1 MPSLTREQSREM
13 DRISMEELFIPGI
26 VLMENAAR
34 GIAQAALRRLE
45 GRSGPVAIVCGP
57 GNNGGDGL
65 AAARHLANAGADVRI
80 HLAVPAET
88 YREGSD
94 PAVHLAVARAMG
106 IALYDGL
113 DLAGAILIL
122 DGIFGTGLSSPV
134 RPPFTAAI
142 EAINEAPGAVLAI
155 DLPSG
160 LDANTGA
167 ILGVAVR
174 ADLTAT
180 MGAKKI
186 GFTLGEGPGLV
197 GDVEVIDIGVPPSVI
212 ARCAASSIAGS

>member
-13 DRISMEELFIPGI
+13 DRISMQELGIPGI

-34 GIAQAALRRLE
+34 GIAQVALRRLD
-45 GRSGPVAIVCGP
+45 GRPGPVSVVCGP

-80 HLAVPAET
+80 HLVVPPEA
-88 YREGSD
+88 YRDGSE

-106 IALYDGL
+106 LPLSEGV
-113 DLAGAILIL
+113 DLEGAALIL
-122 DGIFGTGLSSPV
+122 DGIFGTGLVRQVRSP
-134 RPPFTAAI
+134 FGAAI
-142 EAINEAPGAVLAI
+142 QAINDAPGAVLAI

-160 LDANTGA
+160 LDANTGE

-174 ADLTAT
+174 ADATAT
-180 MGAKKI
+180 MGAKKA
-186 GFTLGEGPGLV
+186 GFALGAGPDLV
-197 GDVEVIDIGVPPSVI
+197 GEVEVIDIGIPPSVI
-212 ARCAASSIAGS
+212 ARCAAMPAAGS